1 MLGGGCWCFT
11 MLWIALTLPYLLLAV
26 SVTRNWINA
35 LSLSHTHSNPRKHSD
50 ALVRAESMCNSHT
63 ALQSRTP
70 AKLSSPC
77 LSGLFFSSRLLR
89 VKPLRGDTGFIFR
102 EKACEQPC
110 LLALWVFSP
119 LWQPL
124 QQESCVVSGDC
135 CSCVFHPH
143 LQVLDVVHLLPR
155 NRILSGL
162 FLLTAW
168 INHNF
173 TMLVSGDSMKAS
185 LFPTH
190 YVKNRAVSQFSL
202 SLVL

>member
-77 LSGLFFSSRLLR
+77 LSGLFFSRRLLW

-110 LLALWVFSP
+110 LLALWVFFSSLAAVTAGILCRVWRLLFVCVP
-119 LWQPL
+119 PTPSGVGCSAPATEKSDSLWFIFANSMDQP
-124 QQESCVVSGDC
+124 
-135 CSCVFHPH
+135 
-143 LQVLDVVHLLPR
+143 
-155 NRILSGL
+155 
-162 FLLTAW
+162 
-168 INHNF
+168 
-173 TMLVSGDSMKAS
+173 
-185 LFPTH
+185 
-190 YVKNRAVSQFSL
+190 
-202 SLVL
+202 